1 MRFSKIKVAFM
12 FLTLYA
18 ICLLPTCAAFED
30 TVSVIGKKNI
40 SFDLASESEYNISVN
55 ASMAMVVGAISINST
70 EPMGKNASIMLMS
83 LDMGG
88 DETQLINQSEFSNSM
103 ESMFVASA
111 KLMGGME
118 IEDVM
123 VNSSQGKNV
132 TLHKILMRTAMN
144 KPANESII
152 AFWDLDEYTHAILT
166 SELDMN
172 TTTRI
177 VETLKLMP

>member
-1 MRFSKIKVAFM
+1 MI

-40 SFDLASESEYNISVN
+40 SFDMISESEYNISVN
-55 ASMAMVVGAISINST
+55 ASVAMVVDAVSINST
-70 EPMGKNASIMLMS
+70 KPMGKNASIALMS
-83 LDMGG
+83 INMEGN
-88 DETQLINQSEFSNSM
+88 ENQLINQSEFSNSM

-111 KLMGGME
+111 KLTGGME
-118 IEDVM
+118 IEDVI

-132 TLHKILMRTAMN
+132 TLHKIIMLAPMN

-172 TTTRI
+172 TTARI